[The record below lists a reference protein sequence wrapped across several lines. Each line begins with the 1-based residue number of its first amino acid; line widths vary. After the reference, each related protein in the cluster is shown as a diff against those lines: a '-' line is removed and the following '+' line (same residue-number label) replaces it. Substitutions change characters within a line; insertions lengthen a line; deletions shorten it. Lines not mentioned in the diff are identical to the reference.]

1 MSSTLSAQTKINKDV
16 PYGLTVA
23 AAWSWRIVAI
33 IVGLAVVWHLASFVS
48 LIIIPLLVAALL
60 ATLLAPVYEALR
72 KGGVT
77 KVLAS
82 LLCVLLLILVVVG
95 LAALAGQQVV
105 QGFADLSERLGQ
117 AVDGAVAWLGTMGVN
132 TQISSESLDSM
143 WQTIRDHSGAVMDS
157 ALSFGTTAANIGTG
171 VFIALFTLIFFLYDG
186 DRIWRFLLLFVP
198 KAHRHT
204 ADRAGRSGWRSL
216 GSYVRVQ
223 ILVAFIDAVGIGLG
237 ALLLGVPLPIPLAV
251 LVFLASFIPMVG
263 AVVSGGLAVLLA
275 LMANGPVNALLM
287 LGVVI
292 LVQQLESNVLQPL
305 VMGKAVA
312 LHPLA
317 VFLAVAT
324 GSTVMGLVGAVFS
337 VPLLAFVNS
346 FIRGLS
352 VEEPESLTSRS
363 DAHLDPAASV
373 DAAGSHRH
381 VPDDHQDPALA
392 SQEEAATHTDR
403 A

>member
-77 KVLAS
+77 KVFAS

-392 SQEEAATHTDR
+392 SQEEAATHSDR

>member
-60 ATLLAPVYEALR
+60 ATLLTPVYEALR

-204 ADRAGRSGWRSL
+204 VDRAGRSGWHSL